1 MVNWKGSLQG
11 GIQGASIGASTG
23 NPYVM
28 AGSAIAGGIM
38 GLFGDSSGDMLS
50 NSKALARYNA
60 KLNYNYNQKYALN
73 APTWQKS
80 GLESAGYNP
89 NLPFLGSG
97 SGMGSASSF
106 SGAPVVGS
114 YDYNSPVS
122 NAISMAKTL
131 SDLKVAVSQSNNLDA
146 TTENTRTQ
154 TLSQLI
160 KNKFLPER
168 ERAEIAKIVSDK
180 VRNEAEAEASLSN
193 AKSNSENVE
202 INRINSKTNI
212 AKAIVASLLGSLGL
226 GFGLKKVPNAKSIK
240 EVGDLIKVAPQIIKL

>member
-73 APTWQKS
+73 APTWQRS

-114 YDYNSPVS
+114 YDYNSPAT
-122 NAISMAKTL
+122 NAMSMAKTL
-131 SDLKVAVSQSNNLDA
+131 TDLKVALSQANNLDA
-146 TTENTRTQ
+146 TTENTKTQ
-154 TLSQLI
+154 TLAQLI

-168 ERAEIAKIVSDK
+168 ERVEIAKIVSDK
-180 VRNEAEAEASLSN
+180 VRNESESEALISN
-193 AKSNSENVE
+193 AKSNSKNAET
-202 INRINSKTNI
+202 NRINANTTI
-212 AKAIVASLLGSLGL
+212 GKAIATTLLSSLGL
-226 GFGLKKVPNAKSIK
+226 GIGLKNIPNAKSVKVIK
-240 EVGDLIKVAPQIIKL
+240 ELSKFAPRLIK